1 MAAVGG
7 QGHGAQAQAQ
17 AGNGELGGQHVV
29 GEQGVQRIEQVTGG
43 TQYQRGAQGNYRENM
58 AAVGGGEIVAQ
69 TTMAQR
75 QGDHLGG
82 LHGRQDSQPGQQV
95 LPGNRRV
102 PVGPHQGNGA
112 GDFQQNQ
119 YRNATQ

>member
-43 TQYQRGAQGNYRENM
+43 TQYQRGAQGDGREN
-58 AAVGGGEIVAQ
+58 AAAMGSGQIVTQAPV
-69 TTMAQR
+69 AQR
-75 QGDHLGG
+75 QGDHLGE
-82 LHGRQDSQPGQQV
+82 LYHGYQAQPDQQV
-95 LPGNRRV
+95 LPGDGRI
-102 PVGPHQGNGA
+102 PIGPHQGYGT
-112 GDFQQNQ
+112 GHFQQSQ
-119 YRNATQ
+119 YRNATE